1 MSREWSVDFIDK
13 GNCKIVT
20 VTVKCYRAYNAPKVA
35 RKMLDNSPEGEKVDV
50 ECTQIHVT
58 EV

>member
-13 GNCKIVT
+13 GNCEIVT
-20 VTVKCYRAYNAPKVA
+20 VTVKCYRAYNAAKVA
-35 RKMLDNSPEGEKVDV
+35 RKMLDNSPEADKVDSECV
-50 ECTQIHVT
+50 EIKVT